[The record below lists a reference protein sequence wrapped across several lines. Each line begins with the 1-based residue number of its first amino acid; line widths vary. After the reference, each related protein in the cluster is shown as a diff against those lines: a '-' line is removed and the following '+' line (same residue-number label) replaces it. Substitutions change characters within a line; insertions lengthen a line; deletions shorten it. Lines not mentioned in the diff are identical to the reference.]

1 MSNGALFDTNE
12 QMFAGGAKF
21 KGTLILFR
29 QLDALHQSAPLT
41 AISSPPTGDRA
52 NEPGGN

>member
-21 KGTLILFR
+21 NGTLILFR